1 MEALPVFFALNHPN
15 YARRIPILSRYLDL
29 IPDSTR
35 VMFDNNLKQAAFLMA
50 REQAN
55 KRVTGIGGMNGLTEN
70 PFMLERWILTGP
82 EIQYNISPSDLISLL
97 YGGCLSQGYF
107 YRRELFFTQAHESW
121 LYWSCPIDSNSQ
133 IEQQSQTYAPCCVA

>member
-1 MEALPVFFALNHPN
+1 MEALPVFFALNYPN

-97 YGGCLSQGYF
+97 YGGAYHRDTCIGGNCFLLKHTSRGYTG
-107 YRRELFFTQAHESW
+107 L
-121 LYWSCPIDSNSQ
+121 
-133 IEQQSQTYAPCCVA
+133 APLTRTHR